1 MVVQPTTGDPS
12 QEPRVAEAL
21 AELQQYLSDA
31 AAPLVVTDSMLLL
44 MGLPPGLVA
53 AEIRAWTT
61 AQYRRQGA
69 TIPVSDYLFHAM
81 RKIHLLGEF
90 RLLPREDLG
99 AYLAALGQL
108 LLEQCPDEDRALLRA
123 NLANLDEGH
132 TVTTPVL
139 GVLHRQRG
147 TERPL
152 AAGDAP
158 APTAA
163 VSEQPG
169 RSESPA
175 VEGRATSR
183 RLGLLV
189 RRLEE
194 RLAEF
199 SVPPAADDARIADRL
214 ARVLSEAAG
223 EAESAEEFRSTLGTL
238 RGHGIETRLDQVIQL
253 LSRALPAWMPQPAA
267 DHASS
272 VLPSAPAQA
281 IQRLVA
287 LEKDPTEVARRFAEL
302 VQAGVDLFNQGEL
315 GRAAAIFDLAERVV
329 TEQRADAT
337 TVAAVRSR
345 EVERLDTSRLRSSSE
360 DPSAFAGLRRVLRFF
375 PTLQPPALLEALRT
389 EERRERRRLQ
399 LTLLEA
405 HGPQV
410 RDLALSQL
418 TDSVET
424 FGDTDPY
431 FQRNLLYLL
440 RRIPRAEGVP
450 VEHELGL
457 LARLSEPGRPLALVK
472 EAVASLGAQRHE
484 RAEQTL
490 VQRVREIEE
499 LLARPEASPHPA
511 ADLVSLLDRVV
522 YALSRLGTP
531 AAIRAVVEHGL
542 RSSSALGDTAGR
554 LTYLAG
560 LDLSVDREALGRLLK
575 ALNGALPQRIFGLV
589 LPRSAGAAIAMMEG
603 LAGTPAPEV
612 RTALEDI
619 ASRFGGRDL
628 AEVATR
634 VLAGLSRP
642 SPAPLQPPPQMSG
655 DLELLGLP
663 GLLQNL
669 AQSRAWG
676 VLTLRNAAGQPVA
689 TLSWQNGLVAEVA
702 CGELSAEAA
711 FYQLIERPTAGTFV
725 FVGERSEDPGHPN
738 SASGRDVVPLLLE
751 GMRRYDELQRDAD
764 LVADGATFRAAV
776 HKPTTPAHEHDTSL
790 VQATWLAAIS
800 GATALECEA
809 GAGCDA
815 YRVRRLLAHWVE
827 EGTLVLR
834 TGP

>member
-1 MVVQPTTGDPS
+1 MKDQPTGEDLS
-12 QEPRVAEAL
+12 REPRVAEAL
-21 AELQQYLSDA
+21 GELQQYLSDA
-31 AAPLVVTDSMLLL
+31 APPLVVTDSMLLL
-44 MGLPPGLVA
+44 MGLPPALVA

-69 TIPVSDYLFHAM
+69 AIPVSDYLFHAM

-90 RLLPREDLG
+90 RLLPREDL
-99 AYLAALGQL
+99 ASFLAALGQL
-108 LLEQCPDEDRALLRA
+108 VLEQCPEEDRELLRTS
-123 NLANLDEGH
+123 LADLDEGH
-132 TVTTPVL
+132 TVTTPVA

-152 AAGDAP
+152 AAGEALEP
-158 APTAA
+158 AP
-163 VSEQPG
+163 VPGEQPASG
-169 RSESPA
+169 GSPA
-175 VEGRATSR
+175 FEGRTASR

-223 EAESAEEFRSTLGTL
+223 EAQSTEEFRSTLGAL

-253 LSRALPAWMPQPAA
+253 LSRALPAWAPQPAS
-267 DHASS
+267 DHGAA

-287 LEKDPTEVARRFAEL
+287 LEKDPAEVARRFGEL

-345 EVERLDTSRLRSSSE
+345 EVERLDTTRLRTSSE
-360 DPSAFAGLRRVLRFF
+360 DPSAFSGLRRVLRFF
-375 PTLQPPALLEALRT
+375 PTLQPPALLDALRT
-389 EERRERRRLQ
+389 EERRERRRLL

-405 HGPQV
+405 HGAEV
-410 RDLALSQL
+410 RELALSQL

-440 RRIPRAEGVP
+440 RRIPRPEGGL
-450 VEHELGL
+450 VEQEVAL

-472 EAVASLGAQRHE
+472 EAVASLGMQRHE

-490 VQRVREIEE
+490 IQRVREIEH
-499 LLARPEASPHPA
+499 LLAHPASSPHPT

-542 RSSSALGDTAGR
+542 RSIPVLGDTAGR
-554 LTYLAG
+554 LAYLAG
-560 LDLSVDREALGRLLK
+560 LDLSADREALGRVLK
-575 ALNGALPQRIFGLV
+575 ALSGALPQRIFGLV
-589 LPRSAGAAIAMMEG
+589 LPRSASSAVAMMEA

-612 RTALEDI
+612 RAALEDV
-619 ASRFGGRDL
+619 ASRFGGRDV
-628 AEVATR
+628 AEVAAR
-634 VLAGLSRP
+634 VLAGLSH
-642 SPAPLQPPPQMSG
+642 PAPTPSQPPPQMSG

-676 VLTLRNAAGQPVA
+676 VLTLRDAAGRQVA
-689 TLSWQNGLVAEVA
+689 TVSWQNGLVAEMA
-702 CGELSAEAA
+702 CGELSGEAA
-711 FYQLIERPTAGTFV
+711 FYQLIERPAAGTFV
-725 FVGERSEDPGHPN
+725 FVGERNEDAGHAR
-738 SASGRDVVPLLLE
+738 SVSGRDVVPLLLE
-751 GMRRYDELQRDAD
+751 AMRRYDELQRDSD
-764 LVADGATFRAAV
+764 LVPDGATFRAAG
-776 HKPTTPAHEHDTSL
+776 HKPTAAGHEHDTSL

-800 GATALECEA
+800 GASALECEA

-827 EGTLVLR
+827 EGALVLR
-834 TGP
+834 PGC

>member
-1 MVVQPTTGDPS
+1 MEEQSTARDLSP
-12 QEPRVAEAL
+12 EPRVAEAL
-21 AELQQYLSDA
+21 GELQQYLSDA

-44 MGLPPGLVA
+44 MGLPPALVA
-53 AEIRAWTT
+53 TEIRAWTA

-69 TIPVSDYLFHAM
+69 TVPVSDYLFHAM

-90 RLLPREDLG
+90 RLLPREDL
-99 AYLAALGQL
+99 ASFLAALAQL
-108 LLEQCPDEDRALLRA
+108 VLAQCPEEDRELLRT

-132 TVTTPVL
+132 TITTPVV

-152 AAGDAP
+152 AAGEAGVTIP
-158 APTAA
+158 GAAELPTRGE
-163 VSEQPG
+163 V
-169 RSESPA
+169 PA
-175 VEGRATSR
+175 VEGRTTSR
-183 RLGLLV
+183 RLGILV

-223 EAESAEEFRSTLGTL
+223 EAQSTDEFRSTLGAL
-238 RGHGIETRLDQVIQL
+238 RGHGIETRLDQVIHL
-253 LSRALPAWMPQPAA
+253 LSRALPAWAPQSAA
-267 DHASS
+267 NHGAA

-315 GRAAAIFDLAERVV
+315 GRAAAIFDLAERMV

-337 TVAAVRSR
+337 TVAAVRAR
-345 EVERLDTSRLRSSSE
+345 EVERLDTTTLRSSSE

-389 EERRERRRLQ
+389 EERRERRRLL

-405 HGPQV
+405 HGPEV
-410 RDLALSQL
+410 RDIALSQL
-418 TDSVET
+418 TESVET

-440 RRIPRAEGVP
+440 RRIPRPEGGS
-450 VEHELGL
+450 VEQEVAL

-472 EAVASLGAQRHE
+472 EAVASLGMQRHE
-484 RAEQTL
+484 RAEQAL
-490 VQRVREIEE
+490 VQRVREIEQ
-499 LLARPEASPHPA
+499 LLAHPPSSPHTA

-531 AAIRAVVEHGL
+531 AAIRAIVEHGL
-542 RSSSALGDTAGR
+542 RSSPALGDTTAR
-554 LTYLAG
+554 LAYLAG
-560 LDLSVDREALGRLLK
+560 LDLSADREALGRLLR
-575 ALNGALPQRIFGLV
+575 ALSGALPQRIFGLV
-589 LPRSAGAAIAMMEG
+589 LPRSAAAAMAMIEG

-612 RTALEDI
+612 KAALEDI
-619 ASRFGGRDL
+619 AARFGGRDL
-628 AEVATR
+628 AAVAAR
-634 VLAGLSRP
+634 VLAGLAQP
-642 SPAPLQPPPQMSG
+642 PPAPPQPPPQMSG

-676 VLTLRNAAGQPVA
+676 VLTLRDAAGQQVA
-689 TLSWQNGLVAEVA
+689 AMTWQNGLVAGTG
-702 CGELSAEAA
+702 CGELSTEAA

-725 FVGERSEDPGHPN
+725 FVGERSEEAGHART
-738 SASGRDVVPLLLE
+738 ASGRDVVPLLLE
-751 GMRRYDELQRDAD
+751 GMRRYDELQRDTD
-764 LVADGATFRAAV
+764 LVPDGATFRAAV
-776 HKPTTPAHEHDTSL
+776 HKPTTPGHEHDTSL

-800 GATALECEA
+800 GASALECEA

-827 EGTLVLR
+827 EGSLVFR
-834 TGP
+834 AGN